1 MGFPSLPLILSGLKA
16 LFKNAANEGR
26 EILFEI
32 AVIDVCMRLAWE
44 GALAHL
50 IDRA

>member
-1 MGFPSLPLILSGLKA
+1 MAFPFLPLIFSGLKV

-26 EILFEI
+26 EILFEM

-44 GALAHL
+44 GASAHL
-50 IDRA
+50 VDHA